1 MQKIKFSNKGHKR
14 IAQELKDRVGQITS
28 DGRVLRRAYVVL
40 WIKLLF
46 YLIAFVT
53 SFITLILAD
62 YESLLAYTM
71 HYAIFGLLGI
81 LLAFNA
87 AHDASHGTFSKNQF
101 VNAVIFR
108 FTFNINGVN
117 SYLWKI
123 RHIASHHLFPNV
135 DGTDADLDESVLLRL
150 SPSHRKRILHRYQ
163 HIYATF
169 LYMFYTLHWI
179 FYKDFLYLRK
189 KNLSNLKDIEHSRLE
204 VFRFF
209 FWKLIYLMVYVGIP
223 LYVGYSWQYVFL
235 AFVFMHL
242 VISVFFVWTL
252 IISHLTCETAFP
264 QRDETG
270 VLPMNYYEHQ
280 LATAMDFRPKSIL
293 MNWFLGGFNAHAAHH
308 LYPKWP
314 HTMNRHITYAIQRTA
329 VKFRLPYHSSTFIGA
344 LKSHYRYLK
353 QMGQHKCIQEVCLPR
368 CRIL

>member
-1 MQKIKFSNKGHKR
+1 MKKIKFPSAGQKS
-14 IAQELKDRVGQITS
+14 IALDLQQRVKQLTDDGQL
-28 DGRVLRRAYVVL
+28 LRRAHLVL
-40 WIKLLF
+40 WCKLIFYSVCFISSFLLLF
-46 YLIAFVT
+46 LIQYETMFLYMLN
-53 SFITLILAD
+53 FIV
-62 YESLLAYTM
+62 
-71 HYAIFGLLGI
+71 FGLFGI

-87 AHDASHGTFSKNQF
+87 AHDAAHGTFSKIKM

-150 SPSHRKRILHRYQ
+150 SPTHRKRRLHRYQ
-163 HIYATF
+163 HIYATI

-179 FYKDFLYLRK
+179 FYKDFLYLGK
-189 KNLSNLKDIEHSRLE
+189 KNLSNLKDITHTRLE

-209 FWKLIYLMVYVGIP
+209 FWKFIYFTIFIGVPVLA
-223 LYVGYSWQYVFL
+223 GYSWIWVLSSF
-235 AFVFMHL
+235 FVMHL

-264 QRDETG
+264 VQNAVGE
-270 VLPMNYYEHQ
+270 LPFNYYEHQ
-280 LATAMDFRPKSIL
+280 LATAMDYRPKSIL

-308 LYPKWP
+308 LFPKWP
-314 HTMNRHITYAIQRTA
+314 HTMNRHVTYSIQRTA
-329 VKFRLPYHSSTFIGA
+329 AKFGLPYHSSTFFGA
-344 LKSHYRYLK
+344 LISHYRYLK
-353 QMGQHKCIQEVCLPR
+353 RMGIAG
-368 CRIL
+368 